1 MGTPAKS
8 GRAWSSPNSRSVR
21 RGHGGEDEAMIGA
34 MFAESGQGKGGG
46 DLGGDGGGRRDL
58 TATVLEEQIKEM
70 MTKMKLMQ
78 TEIDNLTKEN
88 MQLKNKKDEV
98 LKKSSLQHQKQ
109 DNKATWGGVDRG
121 MWMEDGRWDDDP
133 WKHWKGRDEMTT
145 EDNKWINDD
154 EKWNQK
160 CEGDV
165 KDERT
170 TRVWWGG
177 RIDRRNEMVARG
189 FKRNT
194 HWKEIKSKVEEV
206 MGKSGVTNGGV
217 KVIGQMASFA
227 IIRFDAYE
235 NKQEFKR
242 WLQTYGEQ
250 VKRERGIWF
259 GENVDKDARARERA
273 VGKVKRALMMATDGR
288 NDVYR
293 DFRRGVVYVGDE
305 VVAKWDEMFKMMMFR
320 GEGKEIRDTYKK
332 LMEEGKREE
341 DQFSE

>member
-1 MGTPAKS
+1 
-8 GRAWSSPNSRSVR
+8 
-21 RGHGGEDEAMIGA
+21 
-34 MFAESGQGKGGG
+34 
-46 DLGGDGGGRRDL
+46 
-58 TATVLEEQIKEM
+58 
-70 MTKMKLMQ
+70 
-78 TEIDNLTKEN
+78 
-88 MQLKNKKDEV
+88 
-98 LKKSSLQHQKQ
+98 
-109 DNKATWGGVDRG
+109 
-121 MWMEDGRWDDDP
+121 MEDGRWDDDP
-133 WKHWKGRDEMTT
+133 WKHWNGRDEMTT

-154 EKWNQK
+154 EKLHQK
-160 CEGDV
+160 CERDV

-242 WLQTYGEQ
+242 WLQTYGEE

-273 VGKVKRALMMATDGR
+273 VGKVKRALMMARDGR

-320 GEGKEIRDTYKK
+320 GEGKEIRDTYKR
-332 LMEEGKREE
+332 LMEDGRREE